1 MKSRWLLPTYPPI
14 IRSRH
19 VWKRLRRCTKVL
31 EDSPRTQPTH
41 PARPNPTQPEHRI
54 TTDFFLVTAVHRA
67 IARVLARFSEVFGHR
82 SKGRGAR
89 SSPPSPMDSVF
100 RSFSRDVFTFP
111 DPRAMFYRFYDRYRI
126 FNDRR
131 FRPFPFAFYC
141 ESIRLLSFLFLF
153 FFWKKEDWKIFN
165 CRFFLFERR
174 RQNLENF

>member
-1 MKSRWLLPTYPPI
+1 M
-14 IRSRH
+14 
-19 VWKRLRRCTKVL
+19 RRCTKVL

-153 FFWKKEDWKIFN
+153 FF
-165 CRFFLFERR
+165 ERR
-174 RQNLENF
+174 KIGKFSIVAFFFSKEEGRTWKTFNFSKENF